1 MNKEEFDRYAYAY
14 RSWPSSDPA
23 GVVARF
29 DELTAYVDGLIV
41 AGKLSTLRTASDKI
55 ATGEQFRHNCV
66 INMVNE
72 FWRRGAA
79 PESEARLT
87 GQVLGRERYGP
98 SCAPMERPR
107 PSGTGASK
115 KS

>member
-72 FWRRGAA
+72 FWLDKPLHIKKGEKLLLTVL
-79 PESEARLT
+79 PSESENF
-87 GQVLGRERYGP
+87 E
-98 SCAPMERPR
+98 
-107 PSGTGASK
+107 
-115 KS
+115 